1 MEPDSASPVQVSGFG
16 TGWGTRFGA
25 AICLILL
32 VVYGVLWSG
41 MVQQTGGAE
50 NYVMRSPFLA
60 TLTGATLVADGEG
73 AALYDADAQGTV
85 QARLLQG
92 AFTPAEPVAYTDPP
106 LVALALAPFVQLG
119 LGETALFSV
128 WAILATTAAGLCI
141 GLLAGGW
148 PTARTTPWL
157 LMLAATSFLPLIAA
171 LMLGETGVLVVLGW
185 VGVTAGLKTGRPGI
199 AGIAALLAAL
209 YLPGLPLL
217 VVLLALSRRLLAVFT
232 FGSLLAAGA
241 LGSIPLLGSEWP
253 QHYAALLNSQPGG
266 PPGWA
271 AWLAMAAAAGALALI
286 WARVPVEPAPGPHWD
301 RRWATSLLIA
311 GAAAGTLAPPLL
323 PAAIIPGWI
332 FGTHI
337 ATGLLPPGQRRF
349 WIAWLWLGYSLG
361 LLSVLLPGLF
371 PVLATLWI
379 AGAIG
384 GGLWSLRGA

>member
-1 MEPDSASPVQVSGFG
+1 MEHDPASAVRVSGFG

-25 AICLILL
+25 AVCLILL

-60 TLTGATLVADGEG
+60 TLTGATLVAGGQG
-73 AALYDADAQGTV
+73 AELYDAEAQGAM

-106 LVALALAPFVQLG
+106 LVALVLAPFVQLG
-119 LGETALFSV
+119 LSETALFSI
-128 WAILATTAAGLCI
+128 WAILTTTAAGLCI

-157 LMLAATSFLPLIAA
+157 LMLAATSFLPLIAS
-171 LMLGETGVLVVLGW
+171 LMLGETGVLVLLGW

-199 AGIAALLAAL
+199 AGISALLAAL

-217 VVLLALSRRLLAVFT
+217 VVLLALSRRLQALLI
-232 FGSLLAAGA
+232 FGGLLAASG
-241 LGSIPLLGSEWP
+241 LGIIPLLGSEWP

-266 PPGWA
+266 PPGAA
-271 AWLAMAAAAGALALI
+271 AWMAVAAAAGALALL
-286 WARVPVEPAPGPHWD
+286 WARVPVESAPGPRWD

-311 GAAAGTLAPPLL
+311 GAGAGALGTPLL
-323 PAAIIPGWI
+323 LAAIIPGWI
-332 FGTHI
+332 FGTHA

-349 WIAWLWLGYSLG
+349 WIAWLWLGYALG
-361 LLSVLLPGLF
+361 LVSVLLPGLF
-371 PVLATLWI
+371 PILATLW
-379 AGAIG
+379 ATGAII
-384 GGLWSLRGA
+384 GGLWSLRVA